1 MFHSLNNPRIV
12 GNLSHSLRLI
22 LEEGDHELLLP
33 SLRASPLE
41 LHFQRQKDEDPVG
54 EHSRRRDL
62 SMQGRMYKSVEQ
74 IENSLERPERS
85 VSKREGWRVSG
96 VRP

>member
-12 GNLSHSLRLI
+12 GNFSQSLRLV
-22 LEEGDHELLLP
+22 LEEGDRELLLP

-54 EHSRRRDL
+54 EHSRGRGL
-62 SMQGRMYKSVEQ
+62 SMQRWMYKSVGQ
-74 IENSLERPERS
+74 IEDSLERPERS
-85 VSKREGWRVSG
+85 MSKQ
-96 VRP
+96 